1 VALADL
7 PGAASVEVHGDA
19 VLVRTT
25 DSDATLRALVAGYPQ
40 ARDFEVAAAALT
52 DAFLALTRP
61 DAPAEVA

>member
-1 VALADL
+1 V
-7 PGAASVEVHGDA
+7 

-25 DSDATLRALVAGYPQ
+25 DSDATLRAMVSGYPA